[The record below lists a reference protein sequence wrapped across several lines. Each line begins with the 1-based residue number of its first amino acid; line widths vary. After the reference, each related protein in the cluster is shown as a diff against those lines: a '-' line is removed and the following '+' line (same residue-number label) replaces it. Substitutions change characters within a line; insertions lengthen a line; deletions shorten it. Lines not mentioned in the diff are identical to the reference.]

1 MVVFG
6 QSLRGVRWK
15 MIINDEDLGDIT
27 AATDISFDLLL
38 HLFLKNKI
46 LKSAVNSMVNW
57 YTVSIKKLTEVAKSV
72 TAMGL
77 FNNGSNYM

>member
-1 MVVFG
+1 
-6 QSLRGVRWK
+6 